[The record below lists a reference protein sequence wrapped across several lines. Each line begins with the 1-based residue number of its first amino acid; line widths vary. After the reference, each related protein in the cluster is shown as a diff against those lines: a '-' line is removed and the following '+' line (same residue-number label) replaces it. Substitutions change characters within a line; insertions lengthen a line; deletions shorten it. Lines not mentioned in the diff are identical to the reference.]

1 MEACTFSVS
10 TAARLALTTATAS
23 SAEVLRAGG
32 IAAVEGAWAGGAEL
46 AVIPE
51 GKTDGDVKVFAEES
65 GLAAIPEGEADGAV
79 EVWLEGLMATEADTE
94 AASEGLAVSVAVW
107 LQLTS
112 NVVAAIE
119 KRVLIG

>member
-1 MEACTFSVS
+1 
-10 TAARLALTTATAS
+10 LTTATAS
-23 SAEVLRAGG
+23 SAEALRAGG
-32 IAAVEGAWAGGAEL
+32 IAAAVGASAGGAEL

-51 GKTDGDVKVFAEES
+51 GKADGDVKALVEGS

-79 EVWLEGLMATEADTE
+79 EVWLEGLMAVGVDTE